1 MWEAPQV
8 PNPKT
13 DPEMAPIYRAQDD
26 WPHHFPSHVGFGT
39 PSNRGL
45 HVRIQAEQITRVIFI
60 LDFHQ
65 AAIVPEVV
73 HVHHAL

>member
-1 MWEAPQV
+1 MGEVLDVAEAHRIYLTEEWIHLSFGLIYKAFDFAFV
-8 PNPKT
+8 PT
-13 DPEMAPIYRAQDD
+13 
-26 WPHHFPSHVGFGT
+26 
-39 PSNRGL
+39 SNRWL

-73 HVHHAL
+73 HVHHTL